1 MHACMGLALRCWV
14 RIFLRGRN
22 GGSVIMMLTTALGA
36 LQESG
41 KEVDTLNEE
50 RGQKVNKLKIVEKE
64 RANLSSAK
72 EEAEE
77 FMSLQR
83 KLVCKKSVLYQVRTL
98 SQSNVAMRG
107 HHYRH
112 LVASHRMCFLVG
124 IDGPVR
130 SCTSRTRARN
140 SRRLLRSTR
149 RSTRSLCTRRKRS
162 LRSANRYGE
171 WRSFLDCLVLS
182 DAVEVRRMQTWLV
195 S

>member
-1 MHACMGLALRCWV
+1 
-14 RIFLRGRN
+14 
-22 GGSVIMMLTTALGA
+22 MMLTTALGA

-98 SQSNVAMRG
+98 SQNNVGMRG
-107 HHYRH
+107 H
-112 LVASHRMCFLVG
+112 
-124 IDGPVR
+124 
-130 SCTSRTRARN
+130 
-140 SRRLLRSTR
+140 
-149 RSTRSLCTRRKRS
+149 
-162 LRSANRYGE
+162 RYVSE
-171 WRSFLDCLVLS
+171 QCW
-182 DAVEVRRMQTWLV
+182 DAWSPL
-195 S
+195 

>member
-98 SQSNVAMRG
+98 AQSNVAMRG

-112 LVASHRMCFLVG
+112 LIYSHGGALFAH
-124 IDGPVR
+124 I
-130 SCTSRTRARN
+130 
-140 SRRLLRSTR
+140 
-149 RSTRSLCTRRKRS
+149 
-162 LRSANRYGE
+162 E
-171 WRSFLDCLVLS
+171 
-182 DAVEVRRMQTWLV
+182 
-195 S
+195 